1 MDRDQII
8 DRLKMEME
16 ARYPR
21 GFHKS
26 MPTAD
31 QTAFED
37 GVKVALRAC
46 EISDVERIVDDTLTL
61 VIHARAIK
69 IF

>member
-1 MDRDQII
+1 METRDQII
-8 DRLKMEME
+8 EQLKMEME

-37 GVKVALRAC
+37 GIKVGLLAAG
-46 EISDVERIVDDTLTL
+46 ISGVEQLVDDILTL
-61 VIHARAIK
+61 VIHARAIA
-69 IF
+69 

>member
-16 ARYPR
+16 ARYSR

-26 MPTAD
+26 APTTD

-37 GVKVALRAC
+37 GIKVGLQAC
-46 EISDVERIVDDTLTL
+46 GISEVERLVDDTRTL
-61 VIHARAIK
+61 VIHARATT
-69 IF
+69 